1 MASVD
6 DRFPVR
12 QVLEGVLSEKL
23 DEIDE
28 LADYRAGV
36 TEGTGK
42 C

>member
-1 MASVD
+1 MTSVD

>member
-1 MASVD
+1 MASTD

-12 QVLEGVLSEKL
+12 QVLEGMLSEKL

-28 LADYRAGV
+28 LADYRAEV